1 MKLAYAIPW
10 ASPFIFSE
18 TVDSLL
24 NLAKPLDYET
34 RFFRGQ
40 GWCSAGR
47 HNDICKRSLA
57 WGADLICI
65 LGPDQVYP
73 EDLLPRLVQR
83 IKEGA
88 DVISAYVPVRGICE
102 GQDMLPFERMAW
114 KVVEGKLGQVRP
126 AGESVQRIDVIG
138 SGVLMFK
145 ADALPRLKKPW
156 FSEIIKD
163 EDYTRRPNDDTR
175 FVWRLSHD
183 LGLGV
188 YVDPTI
194 KVKHLNIFQIDE
206 TYSDRFKD
214 WPGVQAEKIELKV
227 REECNELKV

>member
-10 ASPFIFSE
+10 SSPFVFSE
-18 TVDSLL
+18 TADSLL

-47 HNDICKRSLA
+47 HNDICKKALA
-57 WGADLICI
+57 WGADLVCI

-88 DVISAYVPVRGICE
+88 DVISAYVPVRGIVD
-102 GQDMLPFERMAW
+102 GQEMLPFERMAW
-114 KVVEGKLGQVRP
+114 RIEDRKLKQVRP
-126 AGESVQRIDVIG
+126 EGESVQRIDVIG

-145 ADALPRLKKPW
+145 TEALLRLKKPW
-156 FSEIIKD
+156 FSESIKNN
-163 EDYTRRPNDDTR
+163 DYERTPNDDTR
-175 FVWRLSHD
+175 FVWRLSNE
-183 LGLGV
+183 LWLGV

-214 WPGVQAEKIELKV
+214 WTGDPVKIETQEAVNVK
-227 REECNELKV
+227 